1 MPNSVKEQRD
11 ERILMALAC
20 GSTIEQAAA
29 KGEVTAKTVQRR
41 MQEPDFRKR
50 LHMLRSEMVS
60 RAASMLT
67 AAALEAVKTLLSLQ
81 NENVQAAV
89 RLGAAKAV
97 LELGAKLRENVELE
111 ERIRQ
116 LEEKF
121 GDSVLAKPTE
131 S

>member
-1 MPNSVKEQRD
+1 MANSVKEQRD

-29 KGEVTAKTVQRR
+29 KGDVAVKTVQRLL
-41 MQEPDFRKR
+41 QETDFRKR
-50 LHMLRSEMVS
+50 LSLLRSEMVS

-67 AAALEAVKTLLSLQ
+67 AASLEAVKTLLSLQ

-89 RLGAAKAV
+89 RLGAARSV
-97 LELGAKLRENVELE
+97 LELGAKLRENCELE

-121 GDSVLAKPTE
+121 GESTLANA
-131 S
+131 

>member
-1 MPNSVKEQRD
+1 MANIVKEQRD

-41 MQEPDFRKR
+41 MQEPEFRKR
-50 LHMLRSEMVS
+50 LHTLRSEMVS

-81 NENVQAAV
+81 NEQVQAAV

-121 GDSVLAKPTE
+121 GESALAQA
-131 S
+131 

>member
-1 MPNSVKEQRD
+1 MANTAKEQRD
-11 ERILMALAC
+11 ERILMARAC

-29 KGEVTAKTVQRR
+29 KGEVTTKTVQRR

-50 LHMLRSEMVS
+50 LHTLRSEMVS

-67 AAALEAVKTLLSLQ
+67 AAAMEAVKTLLSLQ

-121 GDSVLAKPTE
+121 GETALAQA
-131 S
+131 

>member
-20 GSTIEQAAA
+20 GSTIEQAAT

-41 MQEPDFRKR
+41 MQEPEFRKR

-97 LELGAKLRENVELE
+97 LELGAKFRENVELE
-111 ERIRQ
+111 DRIRE

-121 GDSVLAKPTE
+121 GDSVLAPPKE

>member
-1 MPNSVKEQRD
+1 MPSGVKEQRD

-20 GSTIEQAAA
+20 GSTIEQAAT

-41 MQEPDFRKR
+41 MQEPEFRKR

-121 GDSVLAKPTE
+121 GETGLVSTKE